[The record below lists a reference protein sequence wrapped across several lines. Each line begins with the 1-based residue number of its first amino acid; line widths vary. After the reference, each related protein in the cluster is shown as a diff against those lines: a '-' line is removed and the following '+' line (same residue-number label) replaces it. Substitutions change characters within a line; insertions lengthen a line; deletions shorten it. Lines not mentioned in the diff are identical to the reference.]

1 MSSRC
6 RSGYRILMRVKNI
19 KIHKQSPNENTNESD
34 LMNEMRGQSRSKDE
48 IAFEEAECYTDLSI
62 DTSSFTPT
70 NIESDDFTNDLFF
83 TKEYRFG
90 IESIS
95 DTELIG
101 ELRFIKESGTELPSK
116 IYLFQGLP
124 KADKMELII
133 QKAVEL
139 GAYQIIP
146 VKMKRSVVKLDDKK
160 AASKV
165 KRWCAISEAAAKQSK
180 RAIIPEVTMPMTY
193 KEAVKYAEN
202 LDIKLLPY
210 ELAEGMDYTREIISN
225 IKPGQSIGIFVGP
238 EGGFADEEVD
248 FAKDNGFKPIT
259 MGKRIL
265 RTETAGFTMLSWLM
279 YNLEV

>member
-1 MSSRC
+1 
-6 RSGYRILMRVKNI
+6 
-19 KIHKQSPNENTNESD
+19 
-34 LMNEMRGQSRSKDE
+34 
-48 IAFEEAECYTDLSI
+48 
-62 DTSSFTPT
+62 
-70 NIESDDFTNDLFF
+70 
-83 TKEYRFG
+83 
-90 IESIS
+90 
-95 DTELIG
+95 
-101 ELRFIKESGTELPSK
+101 
-116 IYLFQGLP
+116 
-124 KADKMELII
+124 
-133 QKAVEL
+133 
-139 GAYQIIP
+139 
-146 VKMKRSVVKLDDKK
+146 
-160 AASKV
+160 
-165 KRWCAISEAAAKQSK
+165 
-180 RAIIPEVTMPMTY
+180 MPMTY